1 VTQARAEAALGA
13 TPPAVLVL
21 TGVVCVQVGAGL
33 AARLFS
39 QVSPAAVT
47 GLRLW
52 AAALLLAVLG
62 ARGLRR
68 EITGLVRRRAWA
80 DAAVVVAFGLTLAVM
95 NYCIY
100 QAFARI
106 PLGVAVTVEFLGP
119 LAVAVAATRRA
130 LDLAWVALAAAG
142 VALLSQ
148 AGGPAAAAHP
158 VLSHGTGAPALAGPT
173 VGGLDLAGLLFAL
186 AAAASWAIYILLSA
200 ATGRRFPGSSGLTV
214 AMIVAALAVT
224 PTGLLAGGG
233 VALLSRAGD
242 TAPAAAVHDPGGASL
257 AGLNVAGLLFALA
270 AAASWAIYILLS
282 AATGRRFPGSSGLT
296 VAMAVAA
303 LAVTPVGV
311 AAGGRSLLRPGV
323 LATGAVIGLLSSIIP
338 YSLELETLRRVPAK
352 VFGIWM
358 SVEPAVAALVGLVML
373 SQSLTLAEW
382 AAIGCVTVASAGAA
396 LSAR

>member
-13 TPPAVLVL
+13 TPPAILVL
-21 TGVVCVQVGAGL
+21 TGVVSVQVGAGL

-39 QVSPAAVT
+39 EVPPAAVT

-52 AAALLLAVLG
+52 TAALLLAVLG

-68 EITGLVRRRAWA
+68 EVTGLIRRRAWP

-106 PLGVAVTVEFLGP
+106 PLGIAVTVEFLGP
-119 LAVAVAATRRA
+119 LAVAVAASRRL
-130 LDLAWVALAAAG
+130 LDLAWVALAGGG

-148 AGGPAAAAHP
+148 AGDSAPAATVHGPA
-158 VLSHGTGAPALAGPT
+158 GTTLAGLN
-173 VGGLDLAGLLFAL
+173 VAGLLFAL
-186 AAAASWAIYILLSA
+186 AAAVSWAVYILLSA

-214 AMIVAALAVT
+214 AMVVAALAVT
-224 PTGLLAGGG
+224 PAG
-233 VALLSRAGD
+233 VL
-242 TAPAAAVHDPGGASL
+242 
-257 AGLNVAGLLFALA
+257 
-270 AAASWAIYILLS
+270 
-282 AATGRRFPGSSGLT
+282 
-296 VAMAVAA
+296 
-303 LAVTPVGV
+303 
-311 AAGGRSLLRPGV
+311 AGGRSLLRPGV
-323 LATGAVIGLLSSIIP
+323 LATGAAIGLLSSIIP

-373 SQSLTLAEW
+373 GQSLSLAEW

-396 LSAR
+396 LSVR

>member
-1 VTQARAEAALGA
+1 MTQARAEAALGA
-13 TPPAVLVL
+13 APPAVLVL
-21 TGVVCVQVGAGL
+21 AGVVSVQVGAGL

-52 AAALLLAVLG
+52 SAALLLAVLG

-95 NYCIY
+95 NYSIY

-106 PLGVAVTVEFLGP
+106 PLGIAVTVEFLGP

-148 AGGPAAAAHP
+148 AGGPAPAAAAHP
-158 VLSHGTGAPALAGPT
+158 VLSHGTGAPALAGPA

-186 AAAASWAIYILLSA
+186 VAAASWAIYILLSA

-214 AMIVAALAVT
+214 AMGVAALAVT
-224 PTGLLAGGG
+224 P
-233 VALLSRAGD
+233 
-242 TAPAAAVHDPGGASL
+242 
-257 AGLNVAGLLFALA
+257 AGLL
-270 AAASWAIYILLS
+270 
-282 AATGRRFPGSSGLT
+282 
-296 VAMAVAA
+296 
-303 LAVTPVGV
+303 
-311 AAGGRSLLRPGV
+311 AGGRSLLRPGV
-323 LATGAVIGLLSSIIP
+323 LGTGAAIGLLSSIIP

-358 SVEPAVAALVGLVML
+358 SLEPAIAALVGLVML
-373 SQSLTLAEW
+373 GQSLSLLEW

-396 LSAR
+396 LSVK

>member
-1 VTQARAEAALGA
+1 M
-13 TPPAVLVL
+13 
-21 TGVVCVQVGAGL
+21 QVGAGL

-39 QVSPAAVT
+39 QVPPAAVT

-148 AGGPAAAAHP
+148 AGGQ
-158 VLSHGTGAPALAGPT
+158 
-173 VGGLDLAGLLFAL
+173 
-186 AAAASWAIYILLSA
+186 
-200 ATGRRFPGSSGLTV
+200 
-214 AMIVAALAVT
+214 
-224 PTGLLAGGG
+224 
-233 VALLSRAGD
+233 
-242 TAPAAAVHDPGGASL
+242 
-257 AGLNVAGLLFALA
+257 
-270 AAASWAIYILLS
+270 
-282 AATGRRFPGSSGLT
+282 
-296 VAMAVAA
+296 
-303 LAVTPVGV
+303 
-311 AAGGRSLLRPGV
+311 RP
-323 LATGAVIGLLSSIIP
+323 
-338 YSLELETLRRVPAK
+338 
-352 VFGIWM
+352 
-358 SVEPAVAALVGLVML
+358 PAVAVSCPGRGLPWPG
-373 SQSLTLAEW
+373 STW
-382 AAIGCVTVASAGAA
+382 PGCCSRWPRRPRGPSTSC
-396 LSAR
+396 SARPPGGGSPGRPG

>member
-13 TPPAVLVL
+13 TPPAILVL
-21 TGVVCVQVGAGL
+21 TGVVSVQVGAGL
-33 AARLFS
+33 AARLFT
-39 QVSPAAVT
+39 QVPPAAVT

-52 AAALLLAVLG
+52 TAAVLLAVLG

-68 EITGLVRRRAWA
+68 EVTGLIRRRAWP

-106 PLGVAVTVEFLGP
+106 PLGIAVTVEFLGP
-119 LAVAVAATRRA
+119 LAVAVAASRRL
-130 LDLAWVALAAAG
+130 LDLAWVA
-142 VALLSQ
+142 
-148 AGGPAAAAHP
+148 
-158 VLSHGTGAPALAGPT
+158 
-173 VGGLDLAGLLFAL
+173 
-186 AAAASWAIYILLSA
+186 
-200 ATGRRFPGSSGLTV
+200 
-214 AMIVAALAVT
+214 
-224 PTGLLAGGG
+224 LAGGG

-242 TAPAAAVHDPGGASL
+242 TAAAGAVHEPGASV

-303 LAVTPVGV
+303 LAVTPAGLV
-311 AAGGRSLLRPGV
+311 AGGRSLLRPGV
-323 LATGAVIGLLSSIIP
+323 LATGAAIGLLSSIIP

-373 SQSLTLAEW
+373 SQSLSLAEW

-396 LSAR
+396 LSVR

>member
-21 TGVVCVQVGAGL
+21 TGIVSVQVGAGL

-39 QVSPAAVT
+39 QVPPAAVT

-52 AAALLLAVLG
+52 TAAVLLAVLG

-68 EITGLVRRRAWA
+68 EITGLIRRRAWT

-95 NYCIY
+95 NYSIY

-119 LAVAVAATRRA
+119 LAVAVAASRRA
-130 LDLAWVALAAAG
+130 LDLVWVALAGAG
-142 VALLSQ
+142 VALLSR
-148 AGGPAAAAHP
+148 AGGPAPAAGGHSGAGSAAAG
-158 VLSHGTGAPALAGPT
+158 HGLAG
-173 VGGLDLAGLLFAL
+173 LNLAGLLFAL
-186 AAAASWAIYILLSA
+186 AAA
-200 ATGRRFPGSSGLTV
+200 V
-214 AMIVAALAVT
+214 
-224 PTGLLAGGG
+224 
-233 VALLSRAGD
+233 
-242 TAPAAAVHDPGGASL
+242 
-257 AGLNVAGLLFALA
+257 
-270 AAASWAIYILLS
+270 SWAIYILLS

-303 LAVTPVGV
+303 LAVTPSGLL
-311 AAGGRSLLRPGV
+311 AGGRSLLRPAV
-323 LATGAVIGLLSSIIP
+323 LGTGAAIGLLSSIIP

-358 SVEPAVAALVGLVML
+358 SLEPAVAALVGLVML
-373 SQSLTLAEW
+373 GQSLRLAEW

-396 LSAR
+396 LSVN

>member
-148 AGGPAAAAHP
+148 AGGPEAAAHP
-158 VLSHGTGAPALAGPT
+158 VLSHTAGAPALAGPT

-224 PTGLLAGGG
+224 PTGLLAGG
-233 VALLSRAGD
+233 
-242 TAPAAAVHDPGGASL
+242 
-257 AGLNVAGLLFALA
+257 
-270 AAASWAIYILLS
+270 
-282 AATGRRFPGSSGLT
+282 
-296 VAMAVAA
+296 
-303 LAVTPVGV
+303 
-311 AAGGRSLLRPGV
+311 RSLLRPEV
-323 LATGAVIGLLSSIIP
+323 LATGAAIGLLSSIIP
-338 YSLELETLRRVPAK
+338 YSLELETLRRVPPK

-358 SVEPAVAALVGLVML
+358 SLEPAIAALVGLVML
-373 SQSLTLAEW
+373 SQSLSLLEW

>member
-95 NYCIY
+95 NYSIY

-158 VLSHGTGAPALAGPT
+158 VLSHGAGAPALAGPT

-186 AAAASWAIYILLSA
+186 AAAVSWAIYILLSA

-224 PTGLLAGGG
+224 P
-233 VALLSRAGD
+233 
-242 TAPAAAVHDPGGASL
+242 
-257 AGLNVAGLLFALA
+257 AGLL
-270 AAASWAIYILLS
+270 
-282 AATGRRFPGSSGLT
+282 
-296 VAMAVAA
+296 
-303 LAVTPVGV
+303 
-311 AAGGRSLLRPGV
+311 AGGRSLLRPGV
-323 LATGAVIGLLSSIIP
+323 LATGAAIGLLSSIIP
-338 YSLELETLRRVPAK
+338 YSLELETLRRVPPK

-358 SVEPAVAALVGLVML
+358 SLEPAIAALVGLVML
-373 SQSLTLAEW
+373 GQSLSLLEW
-382 AAIGCVTVASAGAA
+382 AAIGCVTLASAGAA

>member
-158 VLSHGTGAPALAGPT
+158 ALSHGAGAPALAGPT

-224 PTGLLAGGG
+224 P
-233 VALLSRAGD
+233 
-242 TAPAAAVHDPGGASL
+242 
-257 AGLNVAGLLFALA
+257 AGLL
-270 AAASWAIYILLS
+270 
-282 AATGRRFPGSSGLT
+282 
-296 VAMAVAA
+296 
-303 LAVTPVGV
+303 
-311 AAGGRSLLRPGV
+311 AGGRSLLRPGV
-323 LATGAVIGLLSSIIP
+323 LATGAAIGLLSSIIP
-338 YSLELETLRRVPAK
+338 YSLELETLRRVPPK

-358 SVEPAVAALVGLVML
+358 SLEPAIAALVGLVML
-373 SQSLTLAEW
+373 GQSLSLLEW

>member
-1 VTQARAEAALGA
+1 MTQARAETAFGA
-13 TPPAVLVL
+13 TPPAILVL
-21 TGVVCVQVGAGL
+21 TGVVSVQVGAGL
-33 AARLFS
+33 AARLFT
-39 QVSPAAVT
+39 QVPPAAVT

-52 AAALLLAVLG
+52 TAAVLLAVLG

-68 EITGLVRRRAWA
+68 EVTGLIRRRAWP

-106 PLGVAVTVEFLGP
+106 PLGIAVTVEFLGP
-119 LAVAVAATRRA
+119 LAVAVAASRRL
-130 LDLAWVALAAAG
+130 LDLAWVG
-142 VALLSQ
+142 
-148 AGGPAAAAHP
+148 
-158 VLSHGTGAPALAGPT
+158 LAG
-173 VGGLDLAGLLFAL
+173 A
-186 AAAASWAIYILLSA
+186 
-200 ATGRRFPGSSGLTV
+200 
-214 AMIVAALAVT
+214 
-224 PTGLLAGGG
+224 G

-242 TAPAAAVHDPGGASL
+242 TAPAVAVHDPGGASL

-282 AATGRRFPGSSGLT
+282 AATGRRFPGASGLT

-303 LAVTPVGV
+303 LAVTPVGLV
-311 AAGGRSLLRPGV
+311 AGGRSLLRPGV
-323 LATGAVIGLLSSIIP
+323 LATGAAIGLLSSIIP

-373 SQSLTLAEW
+373 SQSLSLAEW

>member
-21 TGVVCVQVGAGL
+21 AGVVCVQVGAGL

-52 AAALLLAVLG
+52 SAALLLAVLG

-95 NYCIY
+95 NYSIY

-106 PLGVAVTVEFLGP
+106 PLGIAVTVEFLGP

-148 AGGPAAAAHP
+148 AGGPAPAAAHP
-158 VLSHGTGAPALAGPT
+158 VLSHGTATPALAGPT
-173 VGGLDLAGLLFAL
+173 VGGLD
-186 AAAASWAIYILLSA
+186 
-200 ATGRRFPGSSGLTV
+200 
-214 AMIVAALAVT
+214 
-224 PTGLLAGGG
+224 
-233 VALLSRAGD
+233 
-242 TAPAAAVHDPGGASL
+242 
-257 AGLNVAGLLFALA
+257 VAGLLFALA

-296 VAMAVAA
+296 VAMGVAA
-303 LAVTPVGV
+303 LAVTPAGLL
-311 AAGGRSLLRPGV
+311 AGGRSLLRPGV
-323 LATGAVIGLLSSIIP
+323 LGTGAAIGLLSSIIP

-358 SVEPAVAALVGLVML
+358 SLEPAIAALVGLVML
-373 SQSLTLAEW
+373 GQSLSLLEW

-396 LSAR
+396 LSVK

>member
-1 VTQARAEAALGA
+1 MTQARAEAALGA
-13 TPPAVLVL
+13 TPPAILVL
-21 TGVVCVQVGAGL
+21 TGVVSVQIGAGL
-33 AARLFS
+33 AARLFT
-39 QVSPAAVT
+39 QVPPAAVT

-52 AAALLLAVLG
+52 TAAVLLAVLG

-68 EITGLVRRRAWA
+68 EVTGLIRRRAWP

-106 PLGVAVTVEFLGP
+106 PLGIAVTVEFLGP
-119 LAVAVAATRRA
+119 LAVAVAASRRL
-130 LDLAWVALAAAG
+130 LDLAWVA
-142 VALLSQ
+142 
-148 AGGPAAAAHP
+148 
-158 VLSHGTGAPALAGPT
+158 
-173 VGGLDLAGLLFAL
+173 
-186 AAAASWAIYILLSA
+186 
-200 ATGRRFPGSSGLTV
+200 
-214 AMIVAALAVT
+214 
-224 PTGLLAGGG
+224 LAGGG

-242 TAPAAAVHDPGGASL
+242 TAAAGAVHEPGASV

-303 LAVTPVGV
+303 LAVTPAGLV
-311 AAGGRSLLRPGV
+311 AGGRSLLRPGV
-323 LATGAVIGLLSSIIP
+323 LATGAAIGLLSSIIP

-373 SQSLTLAEW
+373 SQSLSLAEW

>member
-13 TPPAVLVL
+13 TPPAILVL
-21 TGVVCVQVGAGL
+21 TGVVSVQVGAGL
-33 AARLFS
+33 AARLFT
-39 QVSPAAVT
+39 QVPPAAVT

-52 AAALLLAVLG
+52 TAAVLLAVLG

-68 EITGLVRRRAWA
+68 EITGLIRRRAWP

-106 PLGVAVTVEFLGP
+106 PLGIAVTVEFLGP
-119 LAVAVAATRRA
+119 LAVAVAASRRL
-130 LDLAWVALAAAG
+130 LDLAWVALAGGG

-148 AGGPAAAAHP
+148 AGGA
-158 VLSHGTGAPALAGPT
+158 
-173 VGGLDLAGLLFAL
+173 
-186 AAAASWAIYILLSA
+186 
-200 ATGRRFPGSSGLTV
+200 
-214 AMIVAALAVT
+214 
-224 PTGLLAGGG
+224 
-233 VALLSRAGD
+233 
-242 TAPAAAVHDPGGASL
+242 APAAAVHDPGGASL
-257 AGLNVAGLLFALA
+257 AGLNVAGLAFALA

-303 LAVTPVGV
+303 LAVTPAGLL
-311 AAGGRSLLRPGV
+311 AGGRSLLRLGV
-323 LATGAVIGLLSSIIP
+323 LATGAAIGLLSSIIP

-373 SQSLTLAEW
+373 SQSLSLAEW
-382 AAIGCVTVASAGAA
+382 AAIGCVTVASTGAA